1 MAELNKDIKSNKHD
15 NFGAISASLVVVLSG
30 LILTEALTCLD
41 VIYHGL
47 GGITTVLGFQT
58 FLRRT
63 QI

>member
-15 NFGAISASLVVVLSG
+15 NFGGILASLVVLSG
-30 LILTEALTCLD
+30 FIITEALTCLD

-47 GGITTVLGFQT
+47 CGITTVLGFQT